1 MFVKFVIP
9 CCFILQG
16 VFFLYISE
24 NCVREVKH
32 NTNFLK
38 ALVPSKVWL
47 LVSVLFLLQ
56 LEVNINYVCSFIVL
70 SIDVDIMS
78 VYSIYEMCV
87 GNVGIADLQ

>member
-1 MFVKFVIP
+1 MLFHFAR
-9 CCFILQG
+9 C
-16 VFFLYISE
+16 FLYISE

-56 LEVNINYVCSFIVL
+56 LEVNINYVCSFIVF

-78 VYSIYEMCV
+78 VYSIYEMCM
-87 GNVGIADLQ
+87 GNVGIADRQ